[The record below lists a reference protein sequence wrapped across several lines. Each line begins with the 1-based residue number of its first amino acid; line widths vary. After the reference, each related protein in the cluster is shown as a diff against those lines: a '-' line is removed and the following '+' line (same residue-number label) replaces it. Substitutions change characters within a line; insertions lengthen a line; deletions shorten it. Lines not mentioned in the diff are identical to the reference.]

1 MTILLILLFS
11 LSLVYISIAERFK
24 TYAALIGFQGIL
36 LFGISFF
43 ELKHVD
49 TINLIFIFAETIIFK
64 TIIVP
69 MLLFRVIERSKSEK
83 VHKDA
88 LPGYY
93 SVILVSIMLVCSY
106 LISFFLEHPVVD
118 KVYFTVSLFAL
129 FSGLLLIITHKKIFS
144 HMVGFL
150 VLENAVFLFS
160 LAIGNEMPMLINTG
174 ILLDIFISVLILG
187 TFATKI
193 GDTIQSLET
202 DELTHLKD

>member
-11 LSLVYISIAERFK
+11 LSLVYISIAERFR
-24 TYAALIGFQGIL
+24 TYAALIGFQGLL

-49 TINLIFIFAETIIFK
+49 TLNLIFIFAETIIFK
-64 TIIVP
+64 TIVVP
-69 MLLFRVIERSKSEK
+69 MLLYRVIDRTKSNK